1 MIGKIVF
8 KNEAD
13 IPFIAV
19 PLKKN
24 KDNDYPLLPETFLEF
39 KLNDPKKFDKYCYS
53 DFMEEINKAC
63 DIICDMY
70 ETEEIFPDKLPSAI
84 AIVSKY
90 LKNKK
95 FADIRDY
102 LEKTKEFMEKAIEL
116 DTALIFHF

>member
-1 MIGKIVF
+1 MILKSSTNIVT
-8 KNEAD
+8 
-13 IPFIAV
+13 V
-19 PLKKN
+19 
-24 KDNDYPLLPETFLEF
+24 
-39 KLNDPKKFDKYCYS
+39 
-53 DFMEEINKAC
+53 EEINKAC